1 MSTGTRLPIGE
12 LHAVLDEVL
21 AVDPVY
27 LTTAEKRSASLGLA
41 RAEAR
46 LQAARLRL
54 LAASADV
61 AEETGDRSAA
71 TWLANETREAHGTV
85 RRDSA
90 LAGALEARWTH
101 VADTLGR
108 GSVNLAQARV
118 IATSLDALPRD
129 LGADLLA
136 KAEALLVDEAATLGP
151 RELRVFGSRVLEYL
165 APEAAD
171 EVEHGRLLAE
181 ERRAQAATRL
191 SMRPGE
197 TVLPTSAPGSPTTR
211 RTGCGPTSTPT
222 PRLADATSTS
232 PPTTRWRG
240 CPSTGNAA
248 RRSWPSWR
256 TSSAPVS
263 RATAASRPP

>member
-71 TWLANETREAHGTV
+71 TWLANETREAHGTTA

-90 LAGALEARWTH
+90 LAAALEARWTH
-101 VADTLGR
+101 VAD
-108 GSVNLAQARV
+108 
-118 IATSLDALPRD
+118 AL
-129 LGADLLA
+129 
-136 KAEALLVDEAATLGP
+136 
-151 RELRVFGSRVLEYL
+151 GSRFGQPG
-165 APEAAD
+165 AGAGDRHIDGRAAAGP
-171 EVEHGRLLAE
+171 GRTWWPRQ
-181 ERRAQAATRL
+181 RR
-191 SMRPGE
+191 
-197 TVLPTSAPGSPTTR
+197 
-211 RTGCGPTSTPT
+211 C
-222 PRLADATSTS
+222 
-232 PPTTRWRG
+232 W
-240 CPSTGNAA
+240 
-248 RRSWPSWR
+248 
-256 TSSAPVS
+256 
-263 RATAASRPP
+263 